1 MEEML
6 GAIPFLCNAPAHVRH
21 LLSANVVWKNYIEG
35 DFVVEEGAP
44 AESMFIFVHG
54 TAKVVRGPESKQV
67 MEFKPGSFFGE
78 NSLWQEGQV
87 RHASVIATSQ
97 CTCIEIPRA
106 IYHQCDPA
114 AAVKFQQQQ
123 TCPQEH
129 HLADSTEAGSG
140 RFVRQDGKM
149 QEAGDFERVGSA
161 GQMIS
166 ASMHQAAQQPEGP
179 PVPNYMRAHTRITA
193 SAARTVSAKTRL
205 KPFVPAPPWLAEA
218 LSVISPR
225 ASRFAGHSSALRRAP
240 LATGVSAAD
249 ISDTLTRRSCNPPT
263 IDQANQALPEQHP
276 TATSRQHVE
285 GIRASRSE
293 EAEIERHS
301 SHVLERA
308 MSCPS
313 DPAETASAPP
323 RVLRRP
329 LHDSPRL
336 RNVQMHFPAP
346 ANDDQVHSHFPAPAD
361 GPTMWGWVNAALN
374 QRDNLENGEVF
385 DFATRQGTVGITDPS
400 PPAYAAAL
408 PTLRTP
414 RNTASE
420 RIAATRA
427 RHYFGNSGKD
437 TVGGEMGFR
446 RASSAGV
453 EFRRVSSAG
462 STHRLPALRKSY
474 AIEQINLRG

>member
-1 MEEML
+1 MEELL

-35 DFVVEEGAP
+35 EFVVQEGSP

-114 AAVKFQQQQ
+114 AAVKFEQQQI
-123 TCPQEH
+123 CLQEH
-129 HLADSTEAGSG
+129 QLPDRTEAGSG
-140 RFVRQDGKM
+140 LRQDGKM
-149 QEAGDFERVGSA
+149 QEVGDFERVGSA
-161 GQMIS
+161 GQLIS

-179 PVPNYMRAHTRITA
+179 PVPNYMRAHKRITA
-193 SAARTVSAKTRL
+193 SAARTVSAKTRW
-205 KPFVPAPPWLAEA
+205 KPFAPQ
-218 LSVISPR
+218 
-225 ASRFAGHSSALRRAP
+225 
-240 LATGVSAAD
+240 
-249 ISDTLTRRSCNPPT
+249 NPPT
-263 IDQANQALPEQHP
+263 VDQAHQALQVQHP
-276 TATSRQHVE
+276 TATSSQHVE
-285 GIRASRSE
+285 AIRASRSE
-293 EAEIERHS
+293 GAEIERHS
-301 SHVLERA
+301 SDVLERA

-313 DPAETASAPP
+313 DPAETAPAPL
-323 RVLRRP
+323 RLLRRP
-329 LHDSPRL
+329 LHESPRL
-336 RNVQMHFPAP
+336 RNVQMHFPAA
-346 ANDDQVHSHFPAPAD
+346 ANDDQVHSHFPAAAD
-361 GPTMWGWVNAALN
+361 PTMWSWVNAALD
-374 QRDNLENGEVF
+374 QRENHGNGEIF
-385 DFATRQGTVGITDPS
+385 DFATRQGSVGITDPS

-427 RHYFGNSGKD
+427 RHYFGNSGKG
-437 TVGGEMGFR
+437 TGGGEMGFR

-453 EFRRVSSAG
+453 EFSRVSSAG
-462 STHRLPALRKSY
+462 STRRLPALRKSY

>member
-1 MEEML
+1 LDVQGRYTELNLTVEEML

-35 DFVVEEGAP
+35 DFVVQEGGP

-114 AAVKFQQQQ
+114 AAVKFEQQQ
-123 TCPQEH
+123 TCLQEH
-129 HLADSTEAGSG
+129 QLADRTEAGLG
-140 RFVRQDGKM
+140 LRQDGKM
-149 QEAGDFERVGSA
+149 PAAGDFERVGSA
-161 GQMIS
+161 GQLIS

-179 PVPNYMRAHTRITA
+179 PVPNYMRAHTRIAA
-193 SAARTVSAKTRL
+193 SAARTVSAKTRW
-205 KPFVPAPPWLAEA
+205 KPFAPHNPPRTTSNSVEA
-218 LSVISPR
+218 IR
-225 ASRFAGHSSALRRAP
+225 ASQS
-240 LATGVSAAD
+240 
-249 ISDTLTRRSCNPPT
+249 
-263 IDQANQALPEQHP
+263 
-276 TATSRQHVE
+276 VE
-285 GIRASRSE
+285 AIRASRSE
-293 EAEIERHS
+293 GAEIERQS
-301 SHVLERA
+301 SDVLERT

-313 DPAETASAPP
+313 DPAETSPAPL
-323 RVLRRP
+323 RLLRRP

-336 RNVQMHFPAP
+336 QNVQMHFPEA
-346 ANDDQVHSHFPAPAD
+346 ANGHSHFPAAAN
-361 GPTMWGWVNAALN
+361 GTTMWGWVNAALD
-374 QRDNLENGEVF
+374 QRENHESGEIF
-385 DFATRQGTVGITDPS
+385 DFATRRGSVGITDPS
-400 PPAYAAAL
+400 PLGYAAAL

-427 RHYFGNSGKD
+427 RHYFGNSGKG
-437 TVGGEMGFR
+437 TGGGEIGFR

-453 EFRRVSSAG
+453 EFSRVSSAG
-462 STHRLPALRKSY
+462 STRRLPALRKSY

>member
-35 DFVVEEGAP
+35 DFVVKEGAP

-87 RHASVIATSQ
+87 RHASVIATSH

-123 TCPQEH
+123 TCLQEH
-129 HLADSTEAGSG
+129 QLADRSEAGSG
-140 RFVRQDGKM
+140 RCVRQDGEM

-161 GQMIS
+161 GQLIS
-166 ASMHQAAQQPEGP
+166 TSMHQAARQPEGP
-179 PVPNYMRAHTRITA
+179 RVPNYMRAHTRTTA
-193 SAARTVSAKTRL
+193 SAPRTESAKTQRNL
-205 KPFVPAPPWLAEA
+205 EA
-218 LSVISPR
+218 I
-225 ASRFAGHSSALRRAP
+225 RAP
-240 LATGVSAAD
+240 QSANNRPSTSGPSRTTSNSNIPSTSASQDHLTDTNFKVTWGESKGGEGAD
-249 ISDTLTRRSCNPPT
+249 
-263 IDQANQALPEQHP
+263 
-276 TATSRQHVE
+276 
-285 GIRASRSE
+285 
-293 EAEIERHS
+293 IERHS
-301 SHVLERA
+301 SHVFERA
-308 MSCPS
+308 MSHPAR
-313 DPAETASAPP
+313 AETAPAPP
-323 RVLRRP
+323 RQLRRP
-329 LHDSPRL
+329 LQNSPRL
-336 RNVQMHFPAP
+336 QNVQMHFPAA
-346 ANDDQVHSHFPAPAD
+346 ANDDQSHIPAAAND
-361 GPTMWGWVNAALN
+361 ATMWGWVNAALD
-374 QRDNLENGEVF
+374 QRENHENGS
-385 DFATRQGTVGITDPS
+385 TIQGSVGITDPS
-400 PPAYAAAL
+400 PNAYAAAM

-414 RNTASE
+414 HKTASE

-427 RHYFGNSGKD
+427 MHYFGNRNKGTGD
-437 TVGGEMGFR
+437 GEMGFR

-453 EFRRVSSAG
+453 EFMRVSSAG
-462 STHRLPALRKSY
+462 STRKLPALRKSY

>member
-161 GQMIS
+161 GQLIS

-205 KPFVPAPPWLAEA
+205 KPFAP
-218 LSVISPR
+218 R
-225 ASRFAGHSSALRRAP
+225 
-240 LATGVSAAD
+240 
-249 ISDTLTRRSCNPPT
+249 NPPT
-263 IDQANQALPEQHP
+263 IDQANRALKEQHP
-276 TATSRQHVE
+276 PATSRQHVE

-336 RNVQMHFPAP
+336 RNVQMHFSAP

-462 STHRLPALRKSY
+462 STRRLPALRKSY